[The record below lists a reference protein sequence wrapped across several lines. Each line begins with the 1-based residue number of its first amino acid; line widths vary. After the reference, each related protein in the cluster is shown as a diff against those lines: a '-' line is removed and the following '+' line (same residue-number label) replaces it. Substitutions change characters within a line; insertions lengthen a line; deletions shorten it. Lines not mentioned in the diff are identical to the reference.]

1 MSTFVNTFPQHLQI
15 YSFTAILK
23 QTKREWRKR
32 KEILQSMLDE
42 CAREIPLSELEQ
54 LTQDQHSA
62 SSQAPR
68 ERSYDVDKL
77 YAQYEDELNK
87 ARRRAIGPEA
97 YGMLETDVN
106 LRKYRIIGGV
116 YCIDFLETPQQD
128 KQLNARSFIRT
139 GNSAIRVISGGVIAS
154 ELILFPSQ
162 FPPPTVWCTRSTI
175 KHTSHR
181 HLCCPEC
188 GGCPRRSRL
197 RCE

>member
-1 MSTFVNTFPQHLQI
+1 MI
-15 YSFTAILK
+15 CCFTAILK

-139 GNSAIRVISGGVIAS
+139 GNSSIKVVSGDLLHPNWFSFPCSCRRQQSDAQGVLSDIQA
-154 ELILFPSQ
+154 
-162 FPPPTVWCTRSTI
+162 TATCAARSA
-175 KHTSHR
+175 TSAR
-181 HLCCPEC
+181 
-188 GGCPRRSRL
+188 GDRG
-197 RCE
+197 